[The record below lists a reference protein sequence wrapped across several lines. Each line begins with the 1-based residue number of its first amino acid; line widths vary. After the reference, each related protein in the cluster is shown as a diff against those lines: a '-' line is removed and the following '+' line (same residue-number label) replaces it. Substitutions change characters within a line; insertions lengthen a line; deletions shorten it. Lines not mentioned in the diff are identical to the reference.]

1 MLKSAVNAIRKLHSA
16 KIQILRAAA
25 HTCVS
30 IELESLEVSH
40 EDQDTPG
47 IKRTIQFNSK
57 SVKLSTIK

>member
-30 IELESLEVSH
+30 IELESLEVVMK
-40 EDQDTPG
+40 T
-47 IKRTIQFNSK
+47 RTHQVLKEPFN
-57 SVKLSTIK
+57 LTQNL